1 MRKITIITGA
11 SSGMGA
17 EFARQIA
24 DNTES
29 SEIWLFARNKEK
41 LSKLKIEIGK
51 TENEKLKTENSAEA
65 DESEDAQN
73 EAEESEN
80 EAAETENEAEIQEKV
95 SESLKNASGEP
106 LEIKVVP
113 MNLSGKEGV
122 ALFKTFLATEKISGG
137 FEIDM
142 LVNNAGFGTY
152 GEFAE
157 TPLEKELE
165 MIDLNCTALTG
176 LCGAVLPYMHEGSS
190 IINVASLAAFLPLGN
205 FAVYAATKA
214 YVLSF
219 TVALAAEL
227 KDKGIK
233 VSALCPGSVSTDFA
247 NVASN
252 GARKEVLNG
261 KDPVAV
267 VAHCLKKAKKGKK
280 IILWAKKWKFTAFMS
295 RFIGHYMGARYTFKY
310 NKRPSE
316 WHEKR
321 NSVPKR

>member
-24 DNTES
+24 RDEKTES

-41 LSKLKIEIGK
+41 L
-51 TENEKLKTENSAEA
+51 
-65 DESEDAQN
+65 ESVKD
-73 EAEESEN
+73 
-80 EAAETENEAEIQEKV
+80 
-95 SESLKNASGEP
+95 
-106 LEIKVVP
+106 EIKGDFPNVKIVP
-113 MNLSGKEGV
+113 MNLAGKEGV
-122 ALFKTFLATEKISGG
+122 ALFKTFLATEKISGPY
-137 FEIDM
+137 EIDM

-152 GEFAE
+152 GEFAS

-165 MIDLNCTALTG
+165 MIDLNCTTLTG
-176 LCGAVLPYMHEGSS
+176 LCGAVLPFLREGSS

-214 YVLSF
+214 YALSF
-219 TVALAAEL
+219 SVALSAEL
-227 KDKGIK
+227 KDKKIR

-252 GARKEVLNG
+252 GARKEVLHG

-267 VAHCLKKAKKGKK
+267 VAHCLKKARRGKK
-280 IILWAKKWKFTAFMS
+280 IILWSAKWKFTAFMS
-295 RFIGHYMGARYTFKY
+295 RFVSRYMGARFTFKY
-310 NKRPSE
+310 NKRPSQ
-316 WHEKR
+316 W
-321 NSVPKR
+321 S